1 MLLPCPACLTCLCC
15 SNVAGI
21 PLPGLY
27 NMGPLSSGITGLSA
41 LNPSLAALVATNPGA
56 RRGAARRGAA
66 QRTAAVGRRSGACLG
81 HTFQHPIPSTTLL
94 CAATACRLPPA
105 TACLPACPTY

>member
-56 RRGAARRGAA
+56 RRGAARRSA
-66 QRTAAVGRRSGACLG
+66 Q
-81 HTFQHPIPSTTLL
+81 QQ
-94 CAATACRLPPA
+94 
-105 TACLPACPTY
+105 